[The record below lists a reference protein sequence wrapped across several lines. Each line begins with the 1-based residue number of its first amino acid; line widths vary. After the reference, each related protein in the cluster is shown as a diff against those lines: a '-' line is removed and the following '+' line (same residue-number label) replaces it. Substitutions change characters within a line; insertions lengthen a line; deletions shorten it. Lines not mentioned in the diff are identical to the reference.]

1 MRTYESIFI
10 VHPEVAGDDQAAII
24 DKYKTILTDQ
34 GAEILKLDN
43 WGVRTL
49 AYPVKKQTKGCYVLV
64 IFDAE
69 PTVIAEFERRMRIDE
84 KVIKFQ
90 TVLMEGGYEA
100 PVVEEVP
107 EAAAEETP
115 TEDATASTTEA
126 PVAEEAPEAAAEETP
141 AEATEV
147 SVTEEAPA
155 KDEADTGKAPE
166 DA

>member
-10 VHPEVAGDDQAAII
+10 VHPEVAGDDQTAII

-34 GAEILKLDN
+34 GAEILKVDN

-49 AYPVKKQTKGCYVLV
+49 AYPVKKQTKGCFVLV

-100 PVVEEVP
+100 PAV
-107 EAAAEETP
+107 
-115 TEDATASTTEA
+115 
-126 PVAEEAPEAAAEETP
+126 EEAPETAAVDTP
-141 AEATEV
+141 AEDTEA
-147 SVTEEAPA
+147 SAP
-155 KDEADTGKAPE
+155 EADAVDTPVETTEADAEKAPE
-166 DA
+166 A

>member
-10 VHPEVAGDDQAAII
+10 VHPDVVGDDQTTII
-24 DKYKTILTDQ
+24 DKFMTILTDQ

-69 PTVIAEFERRMRIDE
+69 ATVIAEYERRMRIDE

-90 TVLMEGGYEA
+90 TVVLEGGYVA
-100 PVVEEVP
+100 PPVVEAAP
-107 EAAAEETP
+107 EEA
-115 TEDATASTTEA
+115 TTEA
-126 PVAEEAPEAAAEETP
+126 DGDTAEAVETS
-141 AEATEV
+141 EATEEAV
-147 SVTEEAPA
+147 VPTAETEADAEEKTEEA
-155 KDEADTGKAPE
+155 
-166 DA
+166 